1 MLIVFPKDYIYRVE
15 ERNDLDISLDSRE
28 EVQENRSSTSYNINI
43 EEDID
48 NEYVDSIIGGYD
60 SFS

>member
-1 MLIVFPKDYIYRVE
+1 MFIVFPKDYLYRVE

-28 EVQENRSSTSYNINI
+28 EVQEDRVSTNYRNI

-48 NEYVDSIIGGYD
+48 NEYADSIIGRYD